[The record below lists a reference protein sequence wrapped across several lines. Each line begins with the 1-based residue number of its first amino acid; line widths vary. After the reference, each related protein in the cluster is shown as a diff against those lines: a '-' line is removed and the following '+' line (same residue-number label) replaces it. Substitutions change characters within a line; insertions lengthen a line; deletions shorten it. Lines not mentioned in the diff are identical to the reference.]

1 MTGNLDSEGQEVLD
15 MARTYDFEQLHVY
28 VGDTLEDMAEAA
40 ASAVEGELKRLLAE
54 QDHVRTV
61 FAAAWSQEAF
71 VAALLQKPGIDWG
84 RVEVIQLDEYV
95 GLGRGNPLALR
106 RWLERHVTGRVPVGR
121 AEYMDGGAPDMA
133 AEVARYDAVV
143 RQGRIDLALIGV
155 GETGHLAFNDPHV
168 ARFDDPQAVRMIDI
182 DETSRVQQVREGAF
196 PDLATVPHQALTIS
210 MSPLLGAAKLS
221 VVVPG
226 AHKAEAVARTLLG
239 PVSEACPASVLRRH
253 PAATLYLERASF
265 AATEAQLATAR

>member
-1 MTGNLDSEGQEVLD
+1 
-15 MARTYDFEQLHVY
+15 MAATYEFEQLHVY
-28 VGDTLEDMAEAA
+28 VGDSVEDMAQAA
-40 ASAVEGELKRLLAE
+40 ATAVEGELKRLLAE
-54 QDHVRTV
+54 QELVRTV

-95 GLGRGNPLALR
+95 GLGSGNRLALCQ
-106 RWLERHVTGRVPVGR
+106 WLERHVTGRVAVGR
-121 AEYMDGGAPDMA
+121 AEYMDGAAADMT

-143 RQGRIDLALIGV
+143 RARRIDLALIGI

-168 ARFDDPQAVRMIDI
+168 ARFDDPQAVRLIEI
-182 DETSRVQQVREGAF
+182 DETSRAQQVREGAF
-196 PDLATVPHQALTIS
+196 PDLASVPHQALTIT

-226 AHKAEAVARTLLG
+226 AHKAAAVARTLLG
-239 PVSEACPASVLRRH
+239 PISEACPASALRRH
-253 PAATLYLERASF
+253 PAATLYLEQASF
-265 AATEAQLATAR
+265 AATEEQLAAAR